1 MATLSAYELM
11 REKTIAANRAQ
22 LAALGLEEAAKACRT
37 QAEGVRKRPRAPAEP
52 KPPPAPSSRSSR
64 SRGSAPELGHV
75 PAELDDRTFE
85 ADEDGDSSGPHAERL
100 KQPSNHPRL
109 TKEQMEKLD
118 ALEPVSSDPLVTD
131 AELAA
136 LELVQREDLR
146 GGKGWQDA
154 KKRNVSLWGEKR
166 TILQEA
172 APKRGLRWPTWLAEI
187 EASLPP
193 MGSTQTARDQTMYA
207 IMRAACGLGLDYH
220 GWPAGV
226 GVLLSRHEGIP
237 ARPRLLTL
245 GADTEKLKREGQ
257 YLEHRYGRD
266 AGNGWAYNHALGK
279 LRLFQEKLLKEKWG
293 EVPSAP
299 SIREL
304 EGQIGIRALL
314 ELEEEKGWR
323 HGRAPKRGDDED
335 EDEEDAPLASRR
347 TLDKAAMPPPPTAG
361 LLTSSLTTATGPTAG
376 YLEGQGVEVL
386 CSGDQ
391 WRPARVD
398 NVNVEEGTYD
408 IVFDGEG
415 EDDEEG
421 VAADRLRARPRAL

>member
-1 MATLSAYELM
+1 MASISAYELE
-11 REKTIAANRAQ
+11 REKTIAANKAQ
-22 LAALGLEEAAKACRT
+22 LAALGLEDAAKACRT

-64 SRGSAPELGHV
+64 SRGPAPVLGHV

-85 ADEDGDSSGPHAERL
+85 ADEDGDSPGPHAERL

-109 TKEQMEKLD
+109 TEEQMKKLN
-118 ALEPVSSDPLVTD
+118 ALESVSSAPLVTD

-136 LELVQREDLR
+136 LELVREDLR

-154 KKRNVSLWGEKR
+154 KKRNISLWGEKR

-172 APKRGLRWPTWLAEI
+172 APKRGLRWPTWLDQI
-187 EASLPP
+187 EASLPA
-193 MGSTQTARDQTMYA
+193 MGSTQTARDQSMYA
-207 IMRAACGLGLDYH
+207 IQRAACGLGLEYH

-226 GVLLSRHEGIP
+226 GVLLSRHEGIE

-257 YLEHRYGRD
+257 YLEHRFGRD

-279 LRLFQEKLLKEKWG
+279 LRLYQEKLLEERWG

-304 EGQIGIRALL
+304 EGQIGIQALL
-314 ELEEEKGWR
+314 ELEEEERGR
-323 HGRAPKRGDDED
+323 HGRAPKRGDDQGQ
-335 EDEEDAPLASRR
+335 DEEDAPLASRR
-347 TLDKAAMPPPPTAG
+347 TFGKAATPPSPTAG
-361 LLTSSLTTATGPTAG
+361 LTTSSLPTAGVPTAG
-376 YLEGQGVEVL
+376 YLEGQRVEVRA
-386 CSGDQ
+386 GDQ

-415 EDDEEG
+415 DDEEG